1 MAKLHT
7 MTMAVGVTAMNLL
20 GAVAPISVAVSSE
33 SQALLPLAIGD
44 GSAQAGQ
51 TQQYVPPGD
60 RKVPQRTEGSGARGC
75 TNSIPVS
82 LNLLAPNDHT
92 ARTTLAHPTFLW
104 YVSGATTAPMVFTLT
119 EPGNNHPIFQ
129 QRLKADKAGIVELKL
144 PQETAELA
152 INQHYRWTVALVCNE
167 KRPSQNIN
175 ARAWI
180 QRVASTP
187 ELTQKLASATKD
199 SDRALAYTQSGIWYD
214 GLAILNQLQEKNPQ
228 EKQAFNTLVSL
239 LEQVGLTKV
248 ATLQRQ
254 RLAN

>member
-20 GAVAPISVAVSSE
+20 TAFAPMSIGINSQ
-33 SQALLPLAIGD
+33 SQAVLPLAVGN
-44 GSAQAGQ
+44 GSVQAGQ

-60 RKVPQRTEGSGARGC
+60 RKAPQRTEGSGARGC
-75 TNSIPVS
+75 TNSIPVT
-82 LNLLAPNDHT
+82 LNLLAPNDHI

-104 YVSGATTAPMVFTLT
+104 HISSATTAPMVFTLT
-119 EPGNNHPIFQ
+119 APGNNQPIFQ
-129 QRLKADKAGIVELKL
+129 KRMKADKAGIVELKL

-152 INQHYRWTVALVCNE
+152 LNQQYRWTVALVCNE

-180 QRVASTP
+180 ERVGNTP
-187 ELTQKLASATKD
+187 ELTQKLVSATND
-199 SDRALAYTQSGIWYD
+199 SDRAVIYTQSGIWYD
-214 GLAILNQLQEKNPQ
+214 GLALLNQLQEKNPQ
-228 EKQAFNTLVSL
+228 DKQAFDALISL

-248 ATLQRQ
+248 AILERH
-254 RLAN
+254 RLAH